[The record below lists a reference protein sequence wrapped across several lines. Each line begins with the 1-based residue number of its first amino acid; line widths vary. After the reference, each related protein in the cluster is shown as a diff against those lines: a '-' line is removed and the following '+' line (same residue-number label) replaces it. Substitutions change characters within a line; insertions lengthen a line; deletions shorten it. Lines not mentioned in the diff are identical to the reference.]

1 MIKIL
6 ILASYL
12 LSAMTSWVPLSNH
25 SYYEKQKETLL
36 RYADLAITMATAVS
50 DSNRVPVFEGEDG
63 RTKTGL
69 LMASIAS
76 TESGY
81 VRSAVTCK
89 IGGDNG
95 IAWGAWQ
102 THTDK
107 AKTCAS
113 LSNAVGMALNYVE
126 ISFNW
131 CKNGNSLDKLSGYT
145 DGRCR
150 RSNQSRR
157 KISRALR
164 WYNENPPEK
173 IEIDEG
179 NE

>member
-12 LSAMTSWVPLSNH
+12 LSAMMSWVPLSNH
-25 SYYEKQKETLL
+25 SYYEKERDTLL
-36 RYADLAITMATAVS
+36 RYTDLAITMATAVS
-50 DSNRVPVFEGEDG
+50 DSNRTPVFEGEDG
-63 RTKTGL
+63 RVKTGL

-76 TESGY
+76 TESAY
-81 VRSAVTCK
+81 ARAAVICK
-89 IGGDNG
+89 VGGDNG

-107 AKTCAS
+107 ARTCAS
-113 LSNAVGMALNYVE
+113 LSNAAGLALNYVE
-126 ISFNW
+126 ISFHW
-131 CKNGNSLDKLSGYT
+131 CRKGNPLDRLSGYT

-150 RSNQSRR
+150 TSNQSRR
-157 KISRALR
+157 KISRALK
-164 WYNENPPEK
+164 WYKENPPEK